1 MEASF
6 VERLEAI
13 CGTYGLSKAY
23 LEIEVTESL
32 NNVDYK
38 KLKAQIDR
46 VRAAG
51 FQVSID
57 DFGIESSNLAL
68 LSMAT
73 FDA

>member
-1 MEASF
+1 M
-6 VERLEAI
+6 
-13 CGTYGLSKAY
+13 
-23 LEIEVTESL
+23 
-32 NNVDYK
+32 DYK